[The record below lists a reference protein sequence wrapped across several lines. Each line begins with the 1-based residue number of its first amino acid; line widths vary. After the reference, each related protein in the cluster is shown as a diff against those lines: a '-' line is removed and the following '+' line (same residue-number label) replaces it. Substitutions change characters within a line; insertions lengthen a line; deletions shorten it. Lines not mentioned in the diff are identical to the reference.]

1 MRLGTGIERF
11 IDHDVREPWARTF
24 EWCMRM
30 EELGF
35 EFGSVGHHSFTEGF
49 FSAAPFTFLGAIAA
63 RTSRLKLATGVFLL
77 PLHHPVAVAE
87 QLATLDQLSCGRAIF
102 GVGVGYRDYEY
113 DGFGVARRERGKRA
127 DEALQIIRGGFETH
141 RYDFAGEYF
150 SLRDLPV
157 DPLPVQRPHP
167 PMWIGGSSD
176 GALRRA
182 ARYGDGW
189 MTDNM
194 LPLSHIRERVDT
206 YRGLCREAGREP
218 GTIVLLRN
226 AWVAGTRD
234 EVERD
239 WLPSVIDFH
248 MSYRRAGVELPDTDG
263 IYTRLDKGERVGLA
277 EFARERGI
285 AGTPEDCIEQIR
297 RWESEAGVDRIYL
310 MLTGPADYAARM
322 RALELFGS
330 EVVPNV
336 AFDERT

>member
-1 MRLGTGIERF
+1 VQLGTGIERF
-11 IDHDVREPWARTF
+11 IDHDAEDPWAGTF
-24 EWCMRM
+24 QWCSRM

-49 FSAAPFTFLGAIAA
+49 FSAAPFTFLAAVAA
-63 RTSRLKLATGVFLL
+63 RTSRLRLATGVFLL

-113 DGFGVARRERGKRA
+113 HGFGVARRERARRT
-127 DEALQIIRGGFETH
+127 DEALQIIRGAFESH
-141 RYDFAGEYF
+141 RYDFAGEF
-150 SLRDLPV
+150 FTLKHLLV

-167 PMWIGGSSD
+167 PIWIGGSSD

-194 LPLSHIRERVDT
+194 LPMSHIRERVET
-206 YRGLCREAGREP
+206 YRSLCQDAGREP
-218 GTIVLLRN
+218 GTVVLLRN
-226 AWVAGTRD
+226 AWVARTRD

-248 MSYRRAGVELPDTDG
+248 MSYRRAGVELPDADG
-263 IYTRLDKGERVGLA
+263 IYARLDRGERVGLA

-297 RWESEAGVDRIYL
+297 CWESEAGVDRIHL
-310 MLTGPADYAARM
+310 MLTGPAGYATRM
-322 RALELFGS
+322 QALELFGR
-330 EVVPNV
+330 EVLPNV
-336 AFDERT
+336 ISDWRR